1 VAVED
6 TRPPAGIAAH
16 RAVGRWAAGG
26 RRAVAGPLRGA
37 VRRAGYDVVRHPAAP
52 VVPAWPEDVDP
63 AARPVI
69 EAVRPYTLTSPERV
83 FALWQAV
90 RYVAAAD
97 IPGAI
102 VECGVWRGGS
112 MMAAAMTLL
121 AMGRADRDLYL
132 FDTFTEMPPPG
143 PRDVDLYGVEA
154 RCYHEQAARE
164 GADPAFDY
172 LPYER
177 VQDLIRQTGYPPE
190 RIHFVQGLVEE
201 TVPDRAPEQIALLRL
216 DTDYYSS
223 TSHEMRHLF
232 PRVADGGVLIVDDY
246 GHWRGSAEAVDEH
259 LAESG
264 MPLLLNRIDYT
275 ARIAVVHR
283 GAPAR

>member
-1 VAVED
+1 M
-6 TRPPAGIAAH
+6 
-16 RAVGRWAAGG
+16 GRWAAGG

-37 VRRAGYDVVRHPAAP
+37 VRRAGYDIVRHPAAP

-112 MMAAAMTLL
+112 MMAVAMTLL
-121 AMGRADRDLYL
+121 AMDRADRDLYL

-143 PRDVDLYGVEA
+143 PRDVDLYGVDA

-259 LAESG
+259 LAEAG